1 MSKVGQTGWTNT
13 LPLQGLLDC
22 TYSSRRLAKRMIAN
36 WHPARIILLWVA
48 WLVLGA
54 LAVLFAARLDI
65 GESATRNFYLV
76 PSVAAWIVLGAV
88 PFTLTWIW
96 QKNKGRLIMAWA
108 AWIALAL
115 LAPFSE
121 VRTFLVVWTLFGIV
135 PFALN

>member
-1 MSKVGQTGWTNT
+1 MDKHTPLARAPGLHLFFAETGETNDRK
-13 LPLQGLLDC
+13 LA
-22 TYSSRRLAKRMIAN
+22 SRKN
-36 WHPARIILLWVA
+36 GILLWVA

-96 QKNKGRLIMAWA
+96 QKNKGKLIMAWA